1 MVGKEEKNEQIVET
15 NNLPTQDL
23 KDNEVLINDI
33 KQLLHNQFDED
44 SKLLSEANATIKRE
58 IEEKTAIIK
67 TQISTFSEDLKKT
80 NKAIEDRLVL
90 SEKKLNTE
98 VESIIKANQEKNS
111 LIIKDFLSKQD
122 DYLKTT
128 QNEKIAALDIARKE
142 ADEKAIKAEENAKK
156 FWSLYEKEQSD
167 HNETKRQKDAD
178 IRQLQAEKI
187 DSENRFN
194 NAMSDCKEKD
204 LVIKTKEEKIEAL
217 QKENAAIVISLQSEK
232 NEKENQITKCQQ
244 LEAAKHDITE
254 EKNKLNE
261 ELLTL
266 TENYNALKSKYESL
280 NIEPLIEAHEKFTSM
295 SVELKKDLSSIIPQE
310 SFLGFISSAT
320 KWNNI
325 ALIWEFAKRNI
336 FNNKMDGIT
345 ELNDLFCILMN
356 IYNAGLQEPQFELV
370 IPQIGTTY
378 NAAEHAI
385 KEVKTK
391 GTVCEVYLAGYR
403 NIKDGNLHKAVISV
417 ND

>member
-90 SEKKLNTE
+90 SEKNLNTE
-98 VESIIKANQEKNS
+98 VESIKTNQEKNS

-295 SVELKKDLSSIIPQE
+295 SAELKKDLSSIIPQE

-320 KWNNI
+320 KWSNI

>member
-58 IEEKTAIIK
+58 IEEKTAIIQ

-98 VESIIKANQEKNS
+98 VESIKTNQEKNS
-111 LIIKDFLSKQD
+111 LIIKDFLSKQAD
-122 DYLKTT
+122 SLKTT

-156 FWSLYEKEQSD
+156 FWSLYENEQAN

-178 IRQLQAEKI
+178 IRQLQVEKA
-187 DSENRFN
+187 DTENRFN

-204 LVIKTKEEKIEAL
+204 FVIKTKEEKIETL
-217 QKENAAIVISLQSEK
+217 QKEKAAIETSLQAEK
-232 NEKENQITKCQQ
+232 NEKENQITKYQQ
-244 LEAAKHDITE
+244 LEA
-254 EKNKLNE
+254 EKNKLYE
-261 ELLTL
+261 ELKALN
-266 TENYNALKSKYESL
+266 ESYDALKSKYESL
-280 NIEPLIEAHEKFTSM
+280 NIESLIEAHRKFTSM
-295 SVELKKDLSSIIPQE
+295 STEMKKDLVSIIPQE

-356 IYNAGLQEPQFELV
+356 IYNASLQEPQFELV

>member
-1 MVGKEEKNEQIVET
+1 MIGKEEKNEQIVET

-33 KQLLHNQFDED
+33 KQLLHNQFAED

-58 IEEKTAIIK
+58 IEEKTAIIQ

-98 VESIIKANQEKNS
+98 VESIKTNQEKNS

-295 SVELKKDLSSIIPQE
+295 SAELKKDLSSIIPQE

-320 KWNNI
+320 KWSNI